1 MSVGS
6 WEKQSVTLGLVE
18 PQLSAPS
25 RLTASP
31 HNHSLQGSPAQHRCK
46 DSANRGQTGSPPSRA
61 EGARLITQP
70 AQGSLLLLP
79 VPPLHRSFFPPCQG
93 CKAGWMVP
101 VLSCCSQ
108 HSPTSCSNSFSRN
121 WHSPALVINLHP
133 SPQECCANPAH
144 RSATNT
150 GWHYLR
156 ITQVFKPRVSSCQLS
171 SPRDLRVHPPKLPAL
186 FPSSSAQPC
195 HTPAAHSQSHAV
207 AKPL

>member
-1 MSVGS
+1 MQGLCKQRANWKPSIQCRGS
-6 WEKQSVTLGLVE
+6 E
-18 PQLSAPS
+18 ADY
-25 RLTASP
+25 TACSGITPPAVSP
-31 HNHSLQGSPAQHRCK
+31 TP
-46 DSANRGQTGSPPSRA
+46 
-61 EGARLITQP
+61 
-70 AQGSLLLLP
+70 
-79 VPPLHRSFFPPCQG
+79 PPLLFSPPCQG

-156 ITQVFKPRVSSCQLS
+156 TTQVFKPRASSCQLS

-195 HTPAAHSQSHAV
+195 RTPTAHSQSHAV